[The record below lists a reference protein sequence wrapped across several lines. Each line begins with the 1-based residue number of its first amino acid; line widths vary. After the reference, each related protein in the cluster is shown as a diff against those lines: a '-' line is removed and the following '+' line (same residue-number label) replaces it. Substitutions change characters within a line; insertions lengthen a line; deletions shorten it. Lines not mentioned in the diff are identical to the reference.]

1 MLEKDITAAIMR
13 YLKNLPGCWCFKTH
27 GGMYGTAG
35 IPDIIVCRNG
45 RFIAFEVKTETGKLT
60 KLQESTLSRI
70 KAAKGTAFKVT
81 SVSEVQEI
89 IKNTEGLHY
98 DD

>member
-13 YLKNLPGCWCFKTH
+13 YLKTLPDCWRFKTH
-27 GGMYGTAG
+27 GGMYGTSG
-35 IPDIIVCRNG
+35 VPDIIVCLNG

-70 KAAKGTAFKVT
+70 KAAKGKAFKVT
-81 SVSEVQEI
+81 SVSEVREI